1 MTKKYTAE
9 EGFYHNAL
17 GIFKVVTNQASGHR
31 YAKKLHI
38 QDGKASWEFAKGA
51 VAKLQPNTKLS
62 QEVAAQFGALYGQ
75 CICCLRLL
83 DNEESI
89 ALGIGPVCRA
99 KYF

>member
-1 MTKKYTAE
+1 MYVAE
-9 EGFYHNAL
+9 EGFYHNAI

-31 YAKKLHI
+31 YAKQLTI
-38 QDGKASWEFAKGA
+38 TEGVASWEFAKGA
-51 VAKLQPNTKLS
+51 VTKLQPQTKLS
-62 QEVAAQFGALYGQ
+62 LETAAKFGALYGQ

-89 ALGIGPVCRA
+89 ALGIGPICRE

>member
-1 MTKKYTAE
+1 MAKYLAP
-9 EGFYHNAL
+9 EGYYHNAL
-17 GIFKVVTNQASGHR
+17 GIFKVVTNQGTDRR
-31 YAKKLHI
+31 YAKKLTI
-38 QDGKASWEFAKGA
+38 VDGKASWEFAKGA
-51 VAKLQPNTKLS
+51 VTKLQISTKLS
-62 QEVAAQFGALYGQ
+62 EEVAAQFGALYGQ